1 LKKELFELVKKE
13 FKQVGILFAL
23 GLIIFKIVF
32 FNENLIVVFR
42 NVLSLFWL
50 FVLPGYFIMLYWAE
64 KLDFVERLIIGTA
77 VAAGIAG
84 ILSYYL
90 GLFGL
95 NIKYH
100 AILLPPAIIAAG
112 FIIATRKKELK
123 ISFVSLVC
131 ISLLKMLL

>member
-1 LKKELFELVKKE
+1 MKKELFELVKKE

>member
-1 LKKELFELVKKE
+1 MKKELFDSLKKELLY
-13 FKQVGILFAL
+13 VGLSFL
-23 GLIIFKIVF
+23 TLLIVFKIAF
-32 FNENLIVVFR
+32 YNENLIVILR

-64 KLDFVERLIIGTA
+64 KLDFVERLVIGTA

-112 FIIATRKKELK
+112 FIIATRKKNK
-123 ISFVSLVC
+123 N
-131 ISLLKMLL
+131 